1 MNDYGSSAWTV
12 SYLRGA
18 ERLARQDAADMA
30 RLNRIQEETRSQY
43 GTAPRACVD
52 CRAEIHPNCTTGLCV
67 RCQTRARRAKESEA
81 TKAKRLERKR
91 AAEKKRRDQLQA
103 AGDRREAERLRRWRA
118 EQTVARAVERSV
130 AAARRRLE
138 ERGIVVKV
146 AP

>member
-1 MNDYGSSAWTV
+1 MT
-12 SYLRGA
+12 
-18 ERLARQDAADMA
+18 ERLDVLAVREYEQ
-30 RLNRIQEETRSQY
+30 NGEKK
-43 GTAPRACVD
+43 TAW
-52 CRAEIHPNCTTGLCV
+52 CRVGV
-67 RCQTRARRAKESEA
+67 YF
-81 TKAKRLERKR
+81 LERKR